1 MQLALWFVNCPLRL
15 KKKRTK
21 SPKSTQWVM
30 PQGPA
35 TLLHWYSPLCKKKT
49 NRKKSH
55 CLKITVDFL
64 KDIYTHQRMD
74 FMTFSQMLTKV
85 KASVWS
91 HYCCSCYKRIPL
103 PEVAPFTPTNMNHPS
118 RPHPI
123 TDVAD
128 ATEEESVILDWELHL
143 ENNRAPWLFLLSAFW
158 AVSSLLKTLKSATN
172 MVTSIT
178 SVLWMQAAGWI
189 SLALRV
195 DHRLE
200 KSSCQTIS
208 AFLLPL
214 KWPLS
219 DLHSNVHDWV
229 LSSQKPVR

>member
-1 MQLALWFVNCPLRL
+1 
-15 KKKRTK
+15 
-21 SPKSTQWVM
+21 M
-30 PQGPA
+30 PQGLA
-35 TLLHWYSPLCKKKT
+35 TLLHWYSPLCKKKIF
-49 NRKKSH
+49 KKCH

-64 KDIYTHQRMD
+64 RGHLHSSKDG
-74 FMTFSQMLTKV
+74 FQMLTKV

-91 HYCCSCYKRIPL
+91 HYCCSCYKLIPL

-118 RPHPI
+118 RP

-128 ATEEESVILDWELHL
+128 ATEEESIILDGELHL
-143 ENNRAPWLFLLSAFW
+143 ENNRAPRLFRLSAFW
-158 AVSSLLKTLKSATN
+158 AVSSLLKTLKSATD

-178 SVLWMQAAGWI
+178 CVLWMQAAGWL

-200 KSSCQTIS
+200 KSSYQTIS

-219 DLHSNVHDWV
+219 DLLSNVHDWV